1 MPLWVPGLSRVGH
14 HGRMTVE
21 LATTVAGS
29 GPLLVLVHGITED
42 SSFWA
47 PVVPLLT
54 PWATVVSVDLRG
66 HGASPLAEGYDFEDM
81 ADDVAAAAAAVRAEP
96 PLVVGHSLGGLLAV
110 VLAARHPVRGVVDV
124 DQPLA
129 LGGLQA
135 GVQQAAPQLRG
146 STEQFEGFLAA
157 MFASMAGSTPDDE
170 AAALAARRR
179 PRQDVV
185 TGIWTPL
192 LDWAPADLT
201 AFVDRTATAVDVPVL
216 SLHGLDPGPDYA
228 DWLTARIPTATVER
242 WTDGDG
248 ADLGHHPHLR
258 EPQRFA
264 ARVREFASG
273 L

>member
-1 MPLWVPGLSRVGH
+1 
-14 HGRMTVE
+14 MTVE
-21 LATTVAGS
+21 LATTVEGAG
-29 GPLLVLVHGITED
+29 PPLVLLHGITED
-42 SSFWA
+42 RTFWA

-54 PWATVVSVDLRG
+54 PWATVVQVDLRG
-66 HGASPLAEGYDFEDM
+66 HGESPLAEGYDLEDM
-81 ADDVAAAAAAVRAEP
+81 ADDVAAAVGGDEP

-110 VLAARHPVRGVVDV
+110 LLAARHPVRGVVDV

-135 GVQQAAPQLRG
+135 GVQQAAPLLRG
-146 STEQFEGFLAA
+146 STQEFEGFMAA
-157 MFASMAGSTPDDE
+157 MFGSMQGSTPDDE
-170 AAALAARRR
+170 AAALAVRRR

-192 LDWAPADLT
+192 LDWSSSDLD
-201 AFVDRTATAVDVPVL
+201 AFVERTAAAVGVPVL

-228 DWLTARIPTATVER
+228 AWLSARIPTAVVEH
-242 WTDGDG
+242 WTDAAG

-258 EPQRFA
+258 DPERFA
-264 ARVREFASG
+264 ARVREFASD

>member
-1 MPLWVPGLSRVGH
+1 
-14 HGRMTVE
+14 MTVE
-21 LATTVAGS
+21 LATAVEGS
-29 GPLLVLVHGITED
+29 GPPLVLLHGITED

-66 HGASPLAEGYDFEDM
+66 HGASPSAAGYDLEDM
-81 ADDVAAAAAAVRAEP
+81 ADDVAAVLDPADP

-135 GVQQAAPQLRG
+135 GVQQAAPLLRG
-146 STEQFEGFLAA
+146 STAEFEGFVAA
-157 MFASMAGSTPDDE
+157 MFDSMTGSTPDDE

-192 LDWAPADLT
+192 LDWSPADLA
-201 AFVDRTATAVDVPVL
+201 AFVDRTAAAVHVPVL

-228 DWLTARIPTATVER
+228 DWLTSRIPTATVEH
-242 WTDGDG
+242 WTDGAG

>member
-1 MPLWVPGLSRVGH
+1 MPRWVPGLSRVGH
-14 HGRMTVE
+14 HAGVTVE
-21 LATTVAGS
+21 LATATEGS
-29 GPLLVLVHGITED
+29 GPSIVLLHGITED
-42 SSFWA
+42 RSFWA

-54 PWATVVSVDLRG
+54 PWATVTTVDLRG
-66 HGASPLAEGYDFEDM
+66 HGASPDADSYDLEDM
-81 ADDVAAAAAAVRAEP
+81 ADDVAATFAGGGP

-110 VLAARHPVRGVVDV
+110 VVAARHATRGVVDV

-135 GVQQAAPQLRG
+135 GVQQAAPLLRG
-146 STEQFEGFLAA
+146 STAEFEGFLGA
-157 MFASMAGSTPDDE
+157 MFASMQGGTPDDE

-192 LDWAPADLT
+192 LDWSPADLD
-201 AFVDRTATAVDVPVL
+201 AFVERTAAAVRVPVL

-228 DWLTARIPTATVER
+228 DWLTARIPTAVVEH
-242 WTDGDG
+242 WTDATG

-258 EPQRFA
+258 EPGRFA
-264 ARVREFASG
+264 ARVREFASD

>member
-1 MPLWVPGLSRVGH
+1 
-14 HGRMTVE
+14 MTVE
-21 LATTVAGS
+21 LATAVQGS
-29 GPLLVLVHGITED
+29 GPRLVLLHGITED
-42 SSFWA
+42 RTFWA

-54 PWATVVSVDLRG
+54 PWASVVQVDLRG
-66 HGASPLAEGYDFEDM
+66 HGDSPRAEGYDLEDM
-81 ADDVAAAAAAVRAEP
+81 ADDVAAAVGTDEP

-135 GVQQAAPQLRG
+135 GVQQAAPLLRG
-146 STEQFEGFLAA
+146 STPEFEGFMAA
-157 MFASMAGSTPDDE
+157 MFASMQGSTPGDE

-192 LDWAPADLT
+192 LDWSPGDLE
-201 AFVDRTATAVDVPVL
+201 AFVERTAAAVRVPVL

-228 DWLTARIPTATVER
+228 AWLTARIPTAVVEH
-242 WTDGDG
+242 WTDGTG

-258 EPQRFA
+258 EPERFA
-264 ARVREFASG
+264 ARVRAFASD

>member
-1 MPLWVPGLSRVGH
+1 MRGV
-14 HGRMTVE
+14 TVD
-21 LATTVAGS
+21 LATTTEGS
-29 GPLLVLVHGITED
+29 GPPLVLLHGITED
-42 SSFWA
+42 ASFWA

-54 PWATVVSVDLRG
+54 PWATVTTVDLRG
-66 HGASPLAEGYDFEDM
+66 HGASPDGGGYDLEDM
-81 ADDVAAAAAAVRAEP
+81 ADDVAATFGDEP

-110 VLAARHPVRGVVDV
+110 VVAARHTTRGVVDV

-135 GVQQAAPQLRG
+135 GVQQAAPLLRG
-146 STEQFEGFLAA
+146 SGAEFEGFMTA
-157 MFASMAGSTPDDE
+157 MFASMQGGTPDVE
-170 AAALAARRR
+170 AAALAVRRR

-192 LDWAPADLT
+192 LDWSPAELD
-201 AFVDRTATAVDVPVL
+201 AFVERTAAAVTVPVL

-228 DWLTARIPTATVER
+228 AWLTARVPTATVEH
-242 WTDGDG
+242 WTDDDG

-258 EPQRFA
+258 RPERFA

>member
-1 MPLWVPGLSRVGH
+1 
-14 HGRMTVE
+14 MTVE
-21 LATTVAGS
+21 LATAVEGS
-29 GPLLVLVHGITED
+29 GPPLVLLHGITED

-47 PVVPLLT
+47 PVVPLLA

-66 HGASPLAEGYDFEDM
+66 HGASPSADGYALEDM
-81 ADDVAAAAAAVRAEP
+81 ADDVAAALDLPDP
-96 PLVVGHSLGGLLAV
+96 PVVVGHSLGGLLAV

-129 LGGLQA
+129 LGGMQA
-135 GVQQAAPQLRG
+135 GVQQAAPLLRG
-146 STEQFEGFLAA
+146 STEQFEGFMAA

-185 TGIWTPL
+185 TGIWSLL
-192 LDWAPADLT
+192 LDGTPGELEG
-201 AFVDRTATAVDVPVL
+201 FVERTAAAVHVPVL
-216 SLHGLDPGPDYA
+216 SLHGLDPGPGYA
-228 DWLTARIPTATVER
+228 DWLTARIPTAVVEH

-264 ARVREFASG
+264 ARVREFVSG

>member
-1 MPLWVPGLSRVGH
+1 
-14 HGRMTVE
+14 MTVE
-21 LATTVAGS
+21 LATTVEGAG
-29 GPLLVLVHGITED
+29 PPLVLLHGITED
-42 SSFWA
+42 RTFWA

-54 PWATVVSVDLRG
+54 PWATVVQVDLRG
-66 HGASPLAEGYDFEDM
+66 HGESPLAEGYDLEDM
-81 ADDVAAAAAAVRAEP
+81 ADDVAAAVGGDEP

-110 VLAARHPVRGVVDV
+110 LLAARHPVRGVVDV

-135 GVQQAAPQLRG
+135 GVQQAAPLLRG
-146 STEQFEGFLAA
+146 STQEFEGFMAA
-157 MFASMAGSTPDDE
+157 MFGSMQGSTPDDE
-170 AAALAARRR
+170 AAALAVRRR

-192 LDWAPADLT
+192 LDWSSSDLD
-201 AFVDRTATAVDVPVL
+201 AFVERTAAAVGVPVL

-228 DWLTARIPTATVER
+228 AWLSARIPTAVVEH
-242 WTDGDG
+242 WTDEAG

-258 EPQRFA
+258 DPERFA
-264 ARVREFASG
+264 ARVREFASD

>member
-1 MPLWVPGLSRVGH
+1 MQEDASIRH
-14 HGRMTVE
+14 HARMTVE
-21 LATTVAGS
+21 LASTTEGAGPS
-29 GPLLVLVHGITED
+29 IVLLHGITED
-42 SSFWA
+42 ATFWT
-47 PVVPLLT
+47 PVVPLLAE
-54 PWATVVSVDLRG
+54 WATVTTVDLRG
-66 HGASPLAEGYDFEDM
+66 HGASPDADTYDLEEM
-81 ADDVAAAAAAVRAEP
+81 ADDVAAALGDEP

-135 GVQQAAPQLRG
+135 GVQQAAPLLRG
-146 STEQFEGFLAA
+146 STPEFEGFMGA
-157 MFASMAGSTPDDE
+157 MFASMQGSTPDAE

-192 LDWAPADLT
+192 LDWSPADLD
-201 AFVDRTATAVDVPVL
+201 AFVERTAAAVQVPVL

-228 DWLTARIPTATVER
+228 AWLTARIPTAVVEH
-242 WTDGDG
+242 WTDDAG

-258 EPQRFA
+258 EPERFA
-264 ARVREFASG
+264 ARVRQFASQ